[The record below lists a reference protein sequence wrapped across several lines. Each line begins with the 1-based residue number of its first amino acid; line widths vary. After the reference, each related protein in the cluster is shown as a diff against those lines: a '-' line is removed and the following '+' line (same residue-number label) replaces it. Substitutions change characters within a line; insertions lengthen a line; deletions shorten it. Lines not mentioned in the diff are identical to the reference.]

1 MSIDLEK
8 IFQTFLQQQNLEEEK
23 LLLMISGGVDSMV
36 LLHVAAQVVAPEL
49 LSVFHLDHN
58 TRVNSTNDSLFVQN
72 VCSKNKIK
80 FYGEKL
86 TSSPEQNIEA
96 SWRGERKRLALKAAE
111 DFDAATIL
119 TAHHATD
126 LVETM
131 IFRLTKGAGPNGL
144 SPFDTTTKPFWETPK
159 QALVDYAEI
168 HKLEWKEDST
178 NLNTKFERNLIRLEI
193 LPVLKKIT
201 PNLEQVFVREA
212 KTFSQL
218 QNFVETQLQTHCS
231 LEIEQKI
238 ISLEKFINLHPTLQ
252 AEFLRTIATK
262 IPSQSEL
269 EDCLKWLLNNPK
281 GNSEKIIGE
290 TNLQIKAGEIIW

>member
-8 IFQTFLQQQNLEEEK
+8 IFQTFLQQQNLEGEK

-36 LLHVAAQVVAPEL
+36 LLHVVAQVVAPEL

-72 VCSKNKIK
+72 ICSKNNIK

-86 TSSPEQNIEA
+86 DTQPEKNIEA
-96 SWRGERKRLALKAAE
+96 SWRSERKRLTLKAASN
-111 DFDAATIL
+111 FGATKIL

-131 IFRLTKGAGPNGL
+131 IFRLTKGAGPSGL
-144 SPFDTTTKPFWETPK
+144 SPFDNSIKPFWNIHK
-159 QALVDYAEI
+159 QALINYAKQ
-168 HKLEWKEDST
+168 HQLEWQEDSS
-178 NLNTKFERNLIRLEI
+178 NFNTKFERNLIRLEI

-218 QNFVETQLQTHCS
+218 QNFVETQLQTLCS

-238 ISLEKFINLHPTLQ
+238 IALEKFINLHPTLQ
-252 AEFLRTIATK
+252 NELLRTIATK
-262 IPSQSEL
+262 TPSQSEL
-269 EDCLKWLLNNPK
+269 EDCLKWLLHNPR
-281 GNSEKIIGE
+281 GNSQKNIGG
-290 TNLQIKAGEIIW
+290 TNLKIKSGTLTW